1 MNASIAVLRD
11 RAILLGVTGSI
22 AVYKAVDLASKLT
35 QAGARVDVV
44 MTGAATKFV
53 TPLTFQSVTGRQ
65 VYADLWGDDA
75 HVIHIGLAEA
85 ADLLVIAPCTADTM
99 ARMVQG
105 RADDLLA
112 LTALAARCPLLLAPA
127 MDGGMWENAATQ
139 ANVGVLRER
148 GVRFA
153 GPAEG
158 RLASG
163 LIGAGRMAEPAE
175 LLGYIRLVLAKGGSL
190 AGRKVVVTAG
200 GTQEALDPV
209 RYISN
214 HSSGK
219 QGFALAQAAL
229 DRGAQVS
236 VVTAPVALE
245 PPVGAELRRVRS
257 AAEMAAAVHEATADA
272 DVLLMAAAVADF
284 RPAHARQQK
293 IKRAGDGIPQI
304 DLERTPD
311 ILAVVSEQRARTGN
325 PKVVV
330 GFAAESQ
337 NLAENALKKLQAK
350 GLALIVA
357 NDITGSD
364 AGFFV
369 DTNRVLLL
377 DAGGGREQLPLLS
390 KTEVAEIVCDRVA
403 ALLGSGQV
411 S

>member
-1 MNASIAVLRD
+1 MNASVALLRD

-175 LLGYIRLVLAKGGSL
+175 LLGYIRLVLAKGGPL

-284 RPAHARQQK
+284 RPAHAREQK